1 MSESQCSQVED
12 VVTKTDY
19 PPMTEFETQM
29 FLDIVK
35 SDGLIVA
42 AKGLNLDLVILN
54 ILKVYCDPANLVL
67 VLNATEKEE
76 KYLMKKLN
84 DVCVHSTTYLT
95 NIKSRE
101 ESYLWGGINF
111 ATTRIVV
118 VDLLKKRLPIEKITG
133 FVILRAHTILESCQE
148 AFALRLYRQNNK
160 TGFIKAFSNNAQ
172 SFTIG
177 YGHVER
183 VMRALFVK
191 DLYLWP
197 RFHSIVVQSLKNFE
211 PNVIELNIPISE
223 KMKKMQTHI
232 LDLMNLTVKELKRI
246 NKNIEMQEITVEN
259 CLTKKFHKLLQAQL
273 DIIWHRLSRKS
284 LQMVSDLKT
293 LRHLLV
299 TMFYSDPVTF
309 YCTVM
314 NCRSLEYAQTANW
327 VLFQPAEHLFTEI
340 SSFIYNKDKEF
351 CPDPCPKWEP
361 LLELLKV
368 EIPHQI
374 KESKSSEHT
383 ILILCSDYRTCHQL
397 KELLTNGPEYYL
409 FYKALRNNLNISKV
423 AKSFQYGKLPE
434 NIEEVIQSKKQKN
447 QNKRLKTNS
456 SVASNKSEEG
466 SEEKETTEEDEE
478 FQCSYVLT
486 MNQTASQDQDDSVE
500 ESLNCTFEPFTQM
513 EKMDLTHICQSVTE
527 PKILIQT
534 FKSTDDYIH
543 LQDAL
548 NNLKPTFIIMYHCS
562 MTAVR
567 EIEMYEAHR
576 KRDPPLKVYFL
587 LHGETVEEQSYLTTL
602 RREKDAFEHL
612 IQTKATMVIPEDQDG
627 KNDYSLSLERDGQTP
642 TKNTRAGGKDQA
654 PKKQTIIVDLRE
666 FRSELPPL
674 IHKRG
679 IDIEPMTISIGDY
692 ILTPDICVERKSIS
706 DLIGSLK
713 SGRLY
718 QQCTQMSRY
727 YSKPMLLIEFDQNK
741 QFGWQNNYML
751 STDSTSYDFQQK
763 LLLLTL
769 HFPKLK
775 LIWSPS
781 PYASAQLFQELKMG
795 KEDPNIEYA
804 ATIGDQQDIDI
815 IETKYNSAIY
825 DFVQKLPGITSKNI
839 DNFMRKCKSLDDV
852 IRLDK
857 EILTNIL
864 GNGSDAQAFYSA
876 LHEEHS
882 SSKEDS
888 ETKLKGKGKVRFQYF
903 KNKAQNQKK

>member
-299 TMFYSDPVTF
+299 
-309 YCTVM
+309 
-314 NCRSLEYAQTANW
+314 
-327 VLFQPAEHLFTEI
+327 
-340 SSFIYNKDKEF
+340 
-351 CPDPCPKWEP
+351 
-361 LLELLKV
+361 
-368 EIPHQI
+368 
-374 KESKSSEHT
+374 
-383 ILILCSDYRTCHQL
+383 
-397 KELLTNGPEYYL
+397 
-409 FYKALRNNLNISKV
+409 
-423 AKSFQYGKLPE
+423 
-434 NIEEVIQSKKQKN
+434 
-447 QNKRLKTNS
+447 
-456 SVASNKSEEG
+456 
-466 SEEKETTEEDEE
+466 
-478 FQCSYVLT
+478 
-486 MNQTASQDQDDSVE
+486 
-500 ESLNCTFEPFTQM
+500 
-513 EKMDLTHICQSVTE
+513 
-527 PKILIQT
+527 
-534 FKSTDDYIH
+534 
-543 LQDAL
+543 
-548 NNLKPTFIIMYHCS
+548 
-562 MTAVR
+562 
-567 EIEMYEAHR
+567 
-576 KRDPPLKVYFL
+576 
-587 LHGETVEEQSYLTTL
+587 
-602 RREKDAFEHL
+602 
-612 IQTKATMVIPEDQDG
+612 
-627 KNDYSLSLERDGQTP
+627 
-642 TKNTRAGGKDQA
+642 
-654 PKKQTIIVDLRE
+654 
-666 FRSELPPL
+666 
-674 IHKRG
+674 
-679 IDIEPMTISIGDY
+679 
-692 ILTPDICVERKSIS
+692 
-706 DLIGSLK
+706 
-713 SGRLY
+713 
-718 QQCTQMSRY
+718 
-727 YSKPMLLIEFDQNK
+727 
-741 QFGWQNNYML
+741 
-751 STDSTSYDFQQK
+751 
-763 LLLLTL
+763 
-769 HFPKLK
+769 
-775 LIWSPS
+775 
-781 PYASAQLFQELKMG
+781 
-795 KEDPNIEYA
+795 
-804 ATIGDQQDIDI
+804 
-815 IETKYNSAIY
+815 
-825 DFVQKLPGITSKNI
+825 
-839 DNFMRKCKSLDDV
+839 
-852 IRLDK
+852 
-857 EILTNIL
+857 
-864 GNGSDAQAFYSA
+864 
-876 LHEEHS
+876 
-882 SSKEDS
+882 
-888 ETKLKGKGKVRFQYF
+888 
-903 KNKAQNQKK
+903 